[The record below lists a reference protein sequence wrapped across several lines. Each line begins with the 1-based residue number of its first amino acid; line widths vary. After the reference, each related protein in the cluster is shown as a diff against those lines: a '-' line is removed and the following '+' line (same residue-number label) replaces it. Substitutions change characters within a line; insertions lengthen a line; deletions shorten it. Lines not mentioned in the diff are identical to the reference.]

1 MERHVTLLGMLA
13 ALAGALSLLVGVSMV
28 FLAIG
33 AVVELSSPE
42 GSGVAVAAGVTAMMF
57 GLFAVCALAWGGAHL
72 QAASLLRQRRS
83 SGRLLM
89 IALGICDL
97 VILPFGTAL
106 GVYALWVLVSPASQP
121 LFERRVWAGSQ

>member
-42 GSGVAVAAGVTAMMF
+42 GSGVAVAASVAAMTFGV
-57 GLFAVCALAWGGAHL
+57 FAVCALAWGGAHL
-72 QAASLLRQRRS
+72 RASSLLRQRRP

-97 VILPFGTAL
+97 VLLPFGTAL
-106 GVYALWVLVSPASQP
+106 GVYALWVLASPASRS
-121 LFERRVWAGSQ
+121 LFERRVWASK

>member
-13 ALAGALSLLVGVSMV
+13 ALAGALSLLVGVSTV

-42 GSGVAVAAGVTAMMF
+42 GSGVAVAAGVTAMTF
-57 GLFAVCALAWGGAHL
+57 GLFAVCALAWGAAHL
-72 QAASLLRQRRS
+72 RASSLLRQRRS

-106 GVYALWVLVSPASQP
+106 GVYALWVLASPASQS
-121 LFERRVWAGSQ
+121 LFERRAWSGSR